1 MQFLEKHAVP
11 NAQAQNG
18 RRKYSKE
25 TAAMIAIR
33 GSKIVY
39 ADMDE
44 VMRHTDMKLRR
55 GTDEWWSD
63 IKRLAEVMGGRAGLV
78 ASSRRL

>member
-1 MQFLEKHAVP
+1 
-11 NAQAQNG
+11 
-18 RRKYSKE
+18 
-25 TAAMIAIR
+25 MIAIR